1 MKKAITITILFI
13 TFIIIY
19 LLELNLFSWFT
30 IAGVKPNLFIL
41 LTLFVGLYAGSKA
54 GLGLGI
60 FYGLVIDILGSSLI
74 GISAVALGAIG
85 FLRRNIRK
93 KLLKRQ

>member
-1 MKKAITITILFI
+1 MKKAITIAILCI
-13 TFIIIY
+13 AFIIIY
-19 LLELNLFSWFT
+19 LLELNFFSWFT
-30 IAGVKPNLFIL
+30 IAGIKPNLFII
-41 LTLFVGLYAGSKA
+41 LTLFVGLYAGSKP

-60 FYGLVIDILGSSLI
+60 FYGLLIDILGNSLI

-93 KLLKRQ
+93 KLFKKQ

>member
-1 MKKAITITILFI
+1 MKKAITIAILCI
-13 TFIIIY
+13 VFIIIY
-19 LLELNLFSWFT
+19 LLELNFFSWFT
-30 IAGVKPNLFIL
+30 IAGIKPNLFII
-41 LTLFVGLYAGSKA
+41 LTLFVGLYAGSKP

-60 FYGLVIDILGSSLI
+60 FYGLLIDILGNSLI

-93 KLLKRQ
+93 KLFKKQ